1 MKYLSIFFVLFCSL
15 SLSAQEA
22 KYYETEEGNKHL
34 CGPFSISDL
43 SKDSLFAKWY
53 TESYNEFELSRKNN
67 DWISELKETQVDI
80 YMGTWCG
87 DSKEWVPKFVKLWD
101 ELGLSR
107 SQLNF
112 IALYDGEERYKQGP
126 NGEEK
131 GKNIHRVPTFIFKRQ
146 NEEYARI
153 VESPRNSL
161 EVDVAQI
168 ALGYPSEP
176 NYKGAT
182 FLINVLKEEGLEEI
196 YSNMRKYANK
206 AYRLV
211 GSSKELNTL
220 GYVYLRAGQTPE
232 AHLMFYLNTY
242 FFPYDPNVYD
252 SFGEIL
258 ALQGENEEAIKNYE
272 KVLSL
277 DPDNENAK
285 KQIELLKNL

>member
-1 MKYLSIFFVLFCSL
+1 MKYLSIITILFFSFSTI
-15 SLSAQEA
+15 AQETQ
-22 KYYETEEGNKHL
+22 YYQTEEGDKHL
-34 CGPFSISDL
+34 CGPFSIKDL
-43 SKDSLFAKWY
+43 SEDSSFAKWY
-53 TESYNEFELSRKNN
+53 AESYEEFKLSNKNQSWV
-67 DWISELKETQVDI
+67 DQLKNTQVDI

-112 IALYDGEERYKQGP
+112 IALYNGDERYKQGP

-131 GKNIHRVPTFIFKRQ
+131 GKNIHRVPTFIFKKE
-146 NEEYARI
+146 NTEYARI

-176 NYKGAT
+176 NYKGAS
-182 FLINVLKEEGLEEI
+182 FLINLLEEKELEDI
-196 YSNMRKYANK
+196 YTNIQEYASK

-211 GSSKELNTL
+211 SKSSELNTL
-220 GYVYLRAGQTPE
+220 GYVYLRAGKVPE

-242 FFPYDPNVYD
+242 FFPHNPNVYD
-252 SFGEIL
+252 SFGEVL
-258 ALQGENEEAIKNYE
+258 ALQGENEQAIKNYE

-277 DPDNENAK
+277 DPENENAK
-285 KQIELLKNL
+285 KQIDLLKD